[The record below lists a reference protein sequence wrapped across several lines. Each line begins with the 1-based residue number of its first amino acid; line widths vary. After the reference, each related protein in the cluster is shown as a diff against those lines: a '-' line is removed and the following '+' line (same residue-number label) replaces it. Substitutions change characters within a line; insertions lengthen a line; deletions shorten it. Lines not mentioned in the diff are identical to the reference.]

1 VSGFSAAA
9 KFKRG
14 NFITPAKERA
24 TAHLKPGQRFALR
37 HIPRQLP
44 PTNHFE
50 ILIRVSHLG
59 GV

>member
-1 VSGFSAAA
+1 MATA

-37 HIPRQLP
+37 QSP
-44 PTNHFE
+44 PATAPQRI
-50 ILIRVSHLG
+50 ILRF
-59 GV
+59 